1 MAVLALQ
8 NVPGCRYIRFFKWSK
23 ISRCM
28 FYIFTPLESN
38 MKQILLWSS
47 YWWKI
52 KQLRSVPDRLQIKR
66 NISQKQAFDS
76 LFAIMVDIEHEKA
89 IIGIT
94 SFLKY
99 TICTTQLHEYPKKRL
114 LKISVCV
121 LFPCLLS
128 RLVNICSESFCFIS
142 FMTLLNNLIQ
152 HQILMCNCVCQRIDL
167 IHQCFSISNISYL
180 CFPSY
185 IYRLSS

>member
-1 MAVLALQ
+1 MYQGADISDSL
-8 NVPGCRYIRFFKWSK
+8 NDWPTSK

-66 NISQKQAFDS
+66 NISPKQAFDS

-99 TICTTQLHEYPKKRL
+99 TICTTQVSRKKGGCSQAGTICGTFVNHKSG
-114 LKISVCV
+114 LKIFV
-121 LFPCLLS
+121 LFVFYVS
-128 RLVNICSESFCFIS
+128 R
-142 FMTLLNNLIQ
+142 
-152 HQILMCNCVCQRIDL
+152 QIVTKM
-167 IHQCFSISNISYL
+167 S
-180 CFPSY
+180 
-185 IYRLSS
+185 